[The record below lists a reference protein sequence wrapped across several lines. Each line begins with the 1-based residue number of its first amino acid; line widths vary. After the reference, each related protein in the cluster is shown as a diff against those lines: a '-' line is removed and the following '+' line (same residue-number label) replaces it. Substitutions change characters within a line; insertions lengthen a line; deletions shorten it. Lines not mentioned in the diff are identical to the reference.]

1 MKKMLK
7 YRAVS
12 ALLSALLLC
21 TTVFTGITLSADA
34 DNEQLPVF
42 SAVSAIETAKEKK
55 RLDIDCVWSYSEK
68 TVVQN
73 KDTKEYLPTGP
84 FVSKILD
91 KCDGKCSNTADI
103 RAAFPEMLYKW
114 ETGLRTGE
122 GFAVKNGKV
131 VTYVGYNTNHAPA
144 LTFTAPKS
152 GTVRLY
158 DPNGGDIAG
167 LLPDK
172 TYWTMETAGEKAG
185 IAIYKNDEKIW
196 PADSDFTVISHENR
210 STAFPDIKDIS
221 VMQGDKLRIMLI
233 PLNNNYGYF
242 ELAPQVDYTSLT
254 ETLPIYD
261 AVSYI
266 TGAQANKKLDITDL
280 WSYSEKNLSA
290 DETGTYLPQGGFIAK
305 VLDKCD
311 GKCSNTAA
319 IKTALANMLYK
330 WESGQRTGEGFAV
343 KDGKVVTYVG
353 HNTGHAPALTFTAPS
368 TGKIRLFDKNGG
380 NVAACMPKN
389 VYWTLDGKDEK
400 IGVAIY
406 KNDEKIWPENDDY
419 SLLTNST
426 QSVEFPDISDVA
438 VKKNDKLR
446 IMLVPINNNFGY
458 VEFAPSVQYLSVEE
472 DMPEYKASDSVSAA
486 LASGAVPSD
495 SKWIYTSQTVKLND
509 ETGLYL
515 PDSEWY
521 HPDLEIAESDSAD
534 VNAALGKQLL
544 VKGKNTGLALKDG
557 KVITYV
563 GYAKGG
569 GVAALTFVAP
579 LSGTV
584 NLSDPDEVKIGTAGT
599 GKPFWTFHQ
608 PKRVGVAIY
617 RNEEK
622 IWPEAEPYSVLTG
635 DTWDNGKTVYGNKW
649 LDMPNLGDIRVERG
663 DELKIA
669 LIPIDL
675 HWGYFALNP
684 CVSYKE
690 VDAVQP
696 EIKENPK
703 YNSVD
708 GVETAL
714 KNGEF
719 DGTSWLFEG
728 MPCYPDAD
736 GVNTSFGSWSKLTL
750 IKGTQSD
757 KSIAAAV
764 PDWLKLDGTNIGI
777 SVHNGQVIMSSGA
790 SGADYATS
798 LTFVVP
804 KSGVIDIS
812 DPTGGIFGTSGAGK
826 PFWSINSNDKIA
838 GLAIYKNNEKI
849 WPADSEYYKL
859 QGKWDTETKKYV
871 DNEDKIQFPALKNI
885 SVTAGDRIRIAA
897 IPVKNSWL
905 YVSLSPKIEYKTVIE
920 DGKTPPTDDGE
931 KTAATYSAVSA
942 VSKAIKN
949 KSLNGS
955 PWTIQAVKNINSDV
969 VGEDMKLG
977 ALFEENTPH
986 ILKGMSFSSTSFPFE
1001 WFDVPDSN
1009 IAITV
1014 NAANRLLIPT
1024 GSYTGSGYTV
1034 WPAVT
1039 FTAPATGKIRLHSSA
1054 ESSGV
1059 SAAPKSG
1066 PYYMLQPSKDPDEGG
1081 RYSYCIYK
1089 NNTKIWPLDDS
1100 DENYLTVQRRTVKF
1114 PDIDMQIYK
1123 GDQIRIIAYGGTWGF
1138 VTLSPVVDYLSY
1150 NNSERPANDS
1160 PVWSFK
1166 SEDDNAG
1173 GFTDFDDL
1181 VFDEDTY
1188 DDTENGEIQND
1199 AAENENKPT
1208 KRVVKKLLRR
1218 RRVPK
1223 SETNIFTVVMIIV
1236 ISVLAVGAVVLSAIV
1251 IIKKKRRKEKGN
1263 GV

>member
-12 ALLSALLLC
+12 ALLSVLLLC
-21 TTVFTGITLSADA
+21 TTLFTGISLSADA
-34 DNEQLPVF
+34 ENTELPVYN
-42 SAVSAIETAKEKK
+42 AVSAIEAAKGKK
-55 RLDIDCVWSYSEK
+55 QLDIDCVWSYSEK
-68 TVVQN
+68 TLKQN
-73 KDTKEYLPTGP
+73 EDTKEYLPTGS
-84 FVSKILD
+84 FISKILD
-91 KCDGKCSNTADI
+91 KCDGKCSNTKEI
-103 RAAFPEMLYKW
+103 KEAFPEMLYKW
-114 ETGLRTGE
+114 EKGLKTGE
-122 GFAVKNGKV
+122 GFAVKDGKV
-131 VTYVGYNTNHAPA
+131 VTYAGYNTGHAPA

-167 LLPDK
+167 LRPDK
-172 TYWTMETAGEKAG
+172 TFWTMETKGEKIG

-196 PADSDFTVISHENR
+196 PADSDFTVISNENR
-210 STAFPDIKDIS
+210 FTAFHDIKDIS
-221 VMQGDKLRIMLI
+221 VMQGDKLRIMLV

-242 ELAPQVDYTSLT
+242 ELAPQVDYTALT
-254 ETLPIYD
+254 EALPLYD

-266 TGAQANKKLDITDL
+266 TDAQANKKLDVTDL
-280 WSYSEKNLSA
+280 WSYSEKNVAA
-290 DETGTYLPQGGFIAK
+290 DETGTYLPEGGFIAK

-311 GKCSNTAA
+311 GKCSSTPA

-330 WESGQRTGEGFAV
+330 WEIKTGEGFAV
-343 KDGKVVTYVG
+343 KDGKIVTYVG

-380 NVAACMPKN
+380 NIAACMPKET
-389 VYWTLDGKDEK
+389 YWTLDGKNEK

-406 KNDEKIWPENDDY
+406 KNNEKLWPENEDY
-419 SLLTNST
+419 SLLTYSSKT
-426 QSVEFPDISDVA
+426 MKFPDISDVA

-446 IMLVPINNNFGY
+446 IMLVPLNNNYGY
-458 VEFAPSVQYLSVEE
+458 VEFAPSVQYLSVAE

-486 LASGAVPSD
+486 LENGSVPSD
-495 SKWIYTSQTVKLND
+495 SKWIYTSQTVKQNS
-509 ETGLYL
+509 ETGLYQ

-534 VNAALGKQLL
+534 VNNALGKQLL
-544 VKGKNTGLALKDG
+544 VKGKNAGLALKDG

-608 PKRVGVAIY
+608 PKQVGVAIY
-617 RNEEK
+617 KNEEK
-622 IWPEAEPYSVLTG
+622 IWPEAEPYSVLKG
-635 DTWDNGKTVYGNKW
+635 DKWENGKGVQGNKW

-663 DELKIA
+663 DEIKIA

-696 EIKENPK
+696 EVKENPK

-714 KNGEF
+714 KNGGF
-719 DGTSWLFEG
+719 KDTNWLFEG

-736 GVNTSFGSWSKLTL
+736 GVNTSFGKWNKLTL

-757 KSIAAAV
+757 KSISAAV
-764 PDWLKLDGTNIGI
+764 SDWLKLDGTNIGI

-798 LTFVVP
+798 LTFVAP
-804 KSGVIDIS
+804 KTGVIDIS
-812 DPTGGIFGTSGAGK
+812 DPTGGTFGTSGAGK
-826 PFWSINSNDKIA
+826 PFWSLNSNDKIA

-849 WPADSEYYKL
+849 WPAESEYYKL

-871 DNEDKIQFPALKNI
+871 DNEDKIQFPKLENI
-885 SVTAGDRIRIAA
+885 NVTAGDRIRIAA

-905 YVSLSPKIEYKTVIE
+905 YISLSPKIEYKTVIE
-920 DGKTPPTDDGE
+920 DGKTPPADDGE
-931 KTAATYSAVSA
+931 KTEATYSAVSA
-942 VSKAIKN
+942 FSDSIKN
-949 KSLNGS
+949 KSLNGC
-955 PWTIQAVKNINSDV
+955 PWTIQAIKNVNSDV

-977 ALFEENTPH
+977 AIFEENTPH
-986 ILKGMSFSSTSFPFE
+986 IFKGMSFSSTKFPFE

-1009 IAITV
+1009 IAVTV

-1034 WPAVT
+1034 WPAIT
-1039 FTAPATGKIRLHSSA
+1039 FTAPSTGKIRLYSSA
-1054 ESSGV
+1054 DSSGV

-1089 NNTKIWPLDDS
+1089 NNTKIWPVEDA

-1138 VTLSPVVDYLSY
+1138 VTLSPVIDYLSY
-1150 NNSERPANDS
+1150 NDLERPANDS

-1166 SEDDNAG
+1166 SDDDNIG

-1181 VFDEDTY
+1181 VFDEDM
-1188 DDTENGEIQND
+1188 DDYNENDEIQDDVGTNG
-1199 AAENENKPT
+1199 KGT
-1208 KRVVKKLLRR
+1208 KRIIRKVIKR

-1223 SETNIFTVVMIIV
+1223 DETDIFAIVMIIAG
-1236 ISVLAVGAVVLSAIV
+1236 SVLAVGAVATLTV
-1251 IIKKKRRKEKGN
+1251 ILIKKKRRKEKRN

>member
-12 ALLSALLLC
+12 ALLSVLLLC
-21 TTVFTGITLSADA
+21 TTLFTGITLSADA
-34 DNEQLPVF
+34 ENTELPVYN
-42 SAVSAIETAKEKK
+42 AVSSIEAAKGKK

-68 TVVQN
+68 TLKQN
-73 KDTKEYLPTGP
+73 EETKEYLPTGS

-91 KCDGKCSNTADI
+91 KCDGKCSNTKDI
-103 RAAFPEMLYKW
+103 KDAFPEMLYKW
-114 ETGLRTGE
+114 EKGLKTGE
-122 GFAVKNGKV
+122 GFAVKDGKV
-131 VTYVGYNTNHAPA
+131 VTYAGYNTNHAPA

-167 LLPDK
+167 LRPDK
-172 TYWTMETAGEKAG
+172 TFWTMETKGEKIG
-185 IAIYKNDEKIW
+185 IAIYKNDEKLW
-196 PADSDFTVISHENR
+196 PVSSDFTVISHENR
-210 STAFPDIKDIS
+210 SAAFPDIKDIS
-221 VMQGDKLRIMLI
+221 VTQGDKLRIMLV

-254 ETLPIYD
+254 EALPLYD

-266 TGAQANKKLDITDL
+266 TDAQANKKLDVTDL
-280 WSYSEKNLSA
+280 WSYSEKNVAA
-290 DETGTYLPQGGFIAK
+290 DETGTYLPEGGFIAK

-311 GKCSNTAA
+311 GKCSNTPA

-330 WESGQRTGEGFAV
+330 WEIKTGEGFAV

-353 HNTGHAPALTFTAPS
+353 FNTNHAPALTFTAPS

-380 NVAACMPKN
+380 NIAACTPKS

-419 SLLTNST
+419 SLLTNSS
-426 QSVEFPDISDVA
+426 QSMKFPDISDVA

-446 IMLVPINNNFGY
+446 IMLVPLNNNYGY

-472 DMPEYKASDSVSAA
+472 DMPVYKASDSVSAA
-486 LASGAVPSD
+486 LENGSVPSD
-495 SKWIYTSQTVKLND
+495 SKWIYTSQTVKLNS

-534 VNAALGKQLL
+534 VNNALGKQLL
-544 VKGKNTGLALKDG
+544 VKGKNSGLALKDG

-608 PKRVGVAIY
+608 PKQVGVAIY
-617 RNEEK
+617 KNEEK

-635 DTWDNGKTVYGNKW
+635 DKWENGKGVQGNKW

-663 DELKIA
+663 DEIKIA

-684 CVSYKE
+684 CVSYKQI
-690 VDAVQP
+690 DADQP
-696 EIKENPK
+696 EPVENPK
-703 YNSVD
+703 YDSAD
-708 GVETAL
+708 GVKTAL
-714 KNGEF
+714 KNGGF
-719 DGTSWLFEG
+719 KDTNWLLEG

-736 GVNTSFGSWSKLTL
+736 GVNTSFGKWNKLTL

-757 KSIAAAV
+757 KSISAAV

-798 LTFVVP
+798 LTFVAP
-804 KSGVIDIS
+804 KTGVIDIS
-812 DPTGGIFGTSGAGK
+812 DPTGGTFGTSGAGK
-826 PFWSINSNDKIA
+826 PFWSLNSNDKIA

-849 WPADSEYYKL
+849 WPAESEYYKL

-871 DNEDKIQFPALKNI
+871 DNEDKIQFPKLENI
-885 SVTAGDRIRIAA
+885 NVTAGDRIRIAA
-897 IPVKNSWL
+897 IPVKNTWL
-905 YVSLSPKIEYKTVIE
+905 YISLSPKIEYKTVIE
-920 DGKTPPTDDGE
+920 DGKKPSTDDGE
-931 KTAATYSAVSA
+931 KTEATYSAVSA
-942 VSKAIKN
+942 FSDSIKN

-955 PWTIQAVKNINSDV
+955 PWTIQAIKNVNSDV

-977 ALFEENTPH
+977 AIFEENTPH
-986 ILKGMSFSSTSFPFE
+986 IFKGMSFSSTKFPFE

-1009 IAITV
+1009 IAVTV

-1034 WPAVT
+1034 WPAIT
-1039 FTAPATGKIRLHSSA
+1039 FTAPSTGKIRLYSSA

-1100 DENYLTVQRRTVKF
+1100 DDNFLTVQRRTVKF

-1123 GDQIRIIAYGGTWGF
+1123 GDKIRIIAYGGTWGF
-1138 VTLSPVVDYLSY
+1138 VTLSPVIDYLSY
-1150 NNSERPANDS
+1150 NDLERPADDS
-1160 PVWSFK
+1160 PIWSFK
-1166 SEDDNAG
+1166 SEDDNTG
-1173 GFTDFDDL
+1173 GFTDFDSL
-1181 VFDEDTY
+1181 VFDEDDY
-1188 DDTENGEIQND
+1188 ENDEIQDDTDNNG
-1199 AAENENKPT
+1199 KST
-1208 KRVVKKLLRR
+1208 KRIVRKVIKR

-1223 SETNIFTVVMIIV
+1223 NETDIFTIVMIIA
-1236 ISVLAVGAVVLSAIV
+1236 ISVLAVGAVAFLTV
-1251 IIKKKRRKEKGN
+1251 ILIKKKRRKEKRN
-1263 GV
+1263 GI